1 MPLSSPTSRVLSVL
15 ERLQERPGLS
25 ARLLASEIGVD
36 KRTVRRYVASLRDM
50 GIPIEPIRGKN
61 GGYRLR
67 QGYRMPPLMFTTDEA
82 VAVTLAV
89 AAMQRGA
96 VEDPED
102 PGGDPAISTALEKLA
117 RVLPRHV
124 ASRMTMVRAAVSAPP
139 ELESPGPHAPHP
151 ALLVPLAEAVVG
163 QRRCRVRHRS
173 QGGAI
178 TVREVNPYGL
188 VVLDGGWYL
197 HAWCHLRQARRTF
210 RIDRIDRVDVLVGQ
224 FSAPQGLDVV
234 AAVEESLALARPEWA
249 VTMLVQAPLSDV
261 QDHVPRR
268 LGVLEAV
275 GPRETRLRS
284 STSNLDYFV
293 WRVSDLPFA
302 MTVVTPDEL
311 RVAFGRHAERLLAVA
326 HGYASRHG

>member
-1 MPLSSPTSRVLSVL
+1 MPISSPTSRVLSVL

-25 ARLLASEIGVD
+25 AALLASQIGVD

-50 GIPIEPIRGKN
+50 GIPIEPIRGKA

-89 AAMQRGA
+89 AATMQRGA
-96 VEDPED
+96 ADDPD
-102 PGGDPAISTALEKLA
+102 NAGGNPAISTALEKLA

-139 ELESPGPHAPHP
+139 ELDSPGRRAPHP

-163 QRRCRVRHRS
+163 QRTCRVRHRS
-173 QGGAI
+173 QDGTI

-188 VVLDGGWYL
+188 VALYGGWYL

-210 RIDRIDRVDVLVGQ
+210 RMDRIDRVDVLVDQ

-249 VTMLVQAPLSDV
+249 VTMLVQAPLSV
-261 QDHVPRR
+261 LQDHVPRQ
-268 LGVLEAV
+268 LGVLEAA
-275 GPRETRLRS
+275 GPYETRLRS

-293 WRVSDLPFA
+293 WRISDLPFA
-302 MTVVTPDEL
+302 MTVVAPDEL
-311 RVAFGRHAERLLAVA
+311 RDAFGRHAERMLAVA
-326 HGYASRHG
+326 HG